1 MKSLE
6 GIYHHKNTN
15 DTNKFKS
22 LYEIPWT
29 FILIHRK
36 YIFKAGKRRW
46 KLLLATKR
54 LHLVGKGDGNIRCTL
69 QPMWKS
75 IYLCES
81 LKDSHEGY
89 INVMINLISRLT
101 WKLTQSLITTTGT
114 RGQGKFVKVQIVIF
128 LDKPA
133 HPTIRV
139 LLIVKSDVKNQI
151 GRRWHCLIFPPF
163 VGHFLPI
170 FMCSLPIALLIWNQ

>member
-1 MKSLE
+1 M
-6 GIYHHKNTN
+6 
-15 DTNKFKS
+15 
-22 LYEIPWT
+22 YEIPWT

-89 INVMINLISRLT
+89 INVMINLSSRVT
-101 WKLTQSLITTTGT
+101 WKLTQSFINTTGT
-114 RGQGKFVKVQIVIF
+114 RGQGKFVKVQIV
-128 LDKPA
+128 
-133 HPTIRV
+133 
-139 LLIVKSDVKNQI
+139 S
-151 GRRWHCLIFPPF
+151 
-163 VGHFLPI
+163 
-170 FMCSLPIALLIWNQ
+170 LIWKWSIHSFSQDFILHWNDFVNSTYFQCCVLPFCILLYRYRYR

>member
-1 MKSLE
+1 MEDFWKFFRFGAGSPIIGQKKTIIYILKSLE
-6 GIYHHKNTN
+6 GIDHHKNTN
-15 DTNKFKS
+15 NTNKFKG

-89 INVMINLISRLT
+89 INVMINLISRLI
-101 WKLTQSLITTTGT
+101 WKLTQSWINTKQV
-114 RGQGKFVKVQIVIF
+114 QGGKANLLKFK
-128 LDKPA
+128 
-133 HPTIRV
+133 
-139 LLIVKSDVKNQI
+139 
-151 GRRWHCLIFPPF
+151 
-163 VGHFLPI
+163 
-170 FMCSLPIALLIWNQ
+170 